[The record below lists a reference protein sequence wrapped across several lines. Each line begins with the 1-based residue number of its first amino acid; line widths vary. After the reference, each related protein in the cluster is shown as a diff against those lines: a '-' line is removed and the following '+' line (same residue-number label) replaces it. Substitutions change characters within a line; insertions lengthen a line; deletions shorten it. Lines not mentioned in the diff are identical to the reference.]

1 MQSHKRVVQFILKYL
16 GIGVAVAMVT
26 IWLAPGL
33 LPTERPIVEIHET
46 PLASH
51 IAVARTTTTP
61 VSYADAVMRA
71 APAVVNIY
79 TTKQVAEPR
88 HPFFDERALR
98 RYFGERY
105 DQPRKRLETSLGSGV
120 VISSKGYVL
129 TNNHVINGADEIQ
142 VLLSDGRSTAALVV
156 GSDPETDLA
165 VLRIDLQGLPTV
177 TLGHSQTLRVG
188 DIALAIGN
196 PFGIGQT
203 VTQGII
209 SATGRSQLGLAT
221 IENFIQTDAA
231 INPGNSGGALINV
244 HGEVVGIN
252 TAIFSRTGGSLGIG
266 FAIPIS
272 LARGVF
278 KGILEDGR
286 VIRGWIGIQVQSIIP
301 QLITAYGLNTSEQH
315 GVLIANVQP
324 GTPAARAGLKP
335 GDILLNINGSP
346 VADIHNLLTVIT
358 AQKPGTTIVVS
369 GLHKNGH
376 AFQHRIPIE
385 ERPRRL

>member
-1 MQSHKRVVQFILKYL
+1 VQPHKRVTQFILRYL
-16 GIGVAVAMVT
+16 SIGVAVAGVT
-26 IWLAPGL
+26 IWLAPRL
-33 LPTERPIVEIHET
+33 LPTERPIVEIHEA
-46 PLASH
+46 PLVSR
-51 IAVARTTTTP
+51 IALVGATTAP
-61 VSYADAVMRA
+61 VSYAEAVVRA

-88 HPFFDERALR
+88 HPFFDEPMLR
-98 RYFGERY
+98 RYFGKRY
-105 DQPRKRLETSLGSGV
+105 EQPRKRLETSLGSGV

-129 TNNHVINGADEIQ
+129 TNNHVIHGADEIQ
-142 VLLSDGRSTAALVV
+142 VLLSDGRSTAALIV

-188 DIALAIGN
+188 DVVLAIGN

-203 VTQGII
+203 VTQGIV

-278 KGILEDGR
+278 QGIVENGR
-286 VIRGWIGIQVQSIIP
+286 VIRGWIGVQIQTITP
-301 QLITAYGLNTSEQH
+301 QLAAAYGLDASAH
-315 GVLIANVQP
+315 GVLIAGVQR
-324 GTPAARAGLKP
+324 GGPAARAGLNP
-335 GDILLNINGSP
+335 GDMVLNINGNP
-346 VADIHNLLTVIT
+346 IADIHDLLTVIT

-369 GLHKNGH
+369 GLHNDGL
-376 AFQHRIPIE
+376 AFQRRVPIE

>member
-1 MQSHKRVVQFILKYL
+1 
-16 GIGVAVAMVT
+16 MVT

-46 PLASH
+46 PLASR
-51 IAVARTTTTP
+51 VAMVQTATAP
-61 VSYADAVMRA
+61 ISYAEAVMRA

-79 TTKQVAEPR
+79 TAKQVAEPR
-88 HPFFDERALR
+88 HPFFDEPMLR

-129 TNNHVINGADEIQ
+129 TNNHVIDGADEIQ
-142 VLLSDGRSTAALVV
+142 VLLSDGRSAAALIV

-165 VLRIDLQGLPTV
+165 VLRVGLKGLPTV

-188 DIALAIGN
+188 DVVLAIGN

-231 INPGNSGGALINV
+231 INPGNSGGALING

-278 KGILEDGR
+278 KGIVEDGR
-286 VIRGWIGIQVQSIIP
+286 VIRGWIGIQVQSTTP
-301 QLITAYGLNTSEQH
+301 QLATAYGLAASTH
-315 GVLIANVQP
+315 GVLIADVQHD
-324 GTPAARAGLKP
+324 GPAARAGLKP
-335 GDILLNINGSP
+335 GDMLLSINGNP
-346 VADIHNLLTVIT
+346 VANIHDLLTVIT

-369 GLHKNGH
+369 GLHDNGR
-376 AFQHRIPIE
+376 AFQRRVSIE